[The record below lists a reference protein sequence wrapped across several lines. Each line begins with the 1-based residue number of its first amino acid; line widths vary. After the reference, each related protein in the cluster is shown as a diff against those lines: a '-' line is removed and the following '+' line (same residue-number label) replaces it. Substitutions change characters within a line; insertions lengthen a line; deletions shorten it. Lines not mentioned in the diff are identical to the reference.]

1 MNTFI
6 LNKKIKLPFLFL
18 TASFVLLIITNEGK
32 ANNNNIGLF
41 ENENL
46 QEIIQKPFFL
56 YYANKDESIPFFI
69 GDYISWEYFFSED
82 PEHFSEIE
90 NPFLC
95 SIENRSDSFC
105 ELTKTFEKKTN
116 IKKITNV
123 FIKEEKTKEYL
134 KSLSEKINSKPKNGK
149 LEINEQGELF
159 FSEDGESGYS
169 LDVEKSYEEILS
181 TLKNKKNDYYILL
194 ATEKT
199 EPELSKNNLDKLGI
213 KEKIGTGESNF
224 RGSTI
229 NRIHNVK
236 VATAK
241 FHGLLIKPDEEF
253 SFIKN
258 LGEVDDTTGYKK
270 ELVIKKNTTV
280 PEFGGG
286 VCQVSTTV
294 FRVALNTGLKIT
306 ERHNH
311 AYPVSYYNP
320 PGSDAT
326 VYIPSPD
333 LKFINDTGHH
343 ILIQTKIEG
352 TKLFFEFY
360 GTSDGRQVE
369 IDGPKI
375 TEKTPEGKIRTVLY
389 QKIKDKEGKEIRED
403 AFKSFYDNHDNYPNP
418 NEVIREKPKDWSGKQ
433 WDEYYAKYGNI
444 IEQLKSQNL

>member
-1 MNTFI
+1 MNNLI
-6 LNKKIKLPFLFL
+6 LNKKTKLSFLFL
-18 TASFVLLIITNEGK
+18 TAFFASLGIANETM
-32 ANNNNIGLF
+32 ANNNDVGFF
-41 ENENL
+41 ENGKL
-46 QEIIQKPFFL
+46 QEMIQKPFFL
-56 YYANKDESIPFFI
+56 YYANKDESIPFYA
-69 GDYISWEYFFSED
+69 GDYISWEYFFVED
-82 PEHFSEIE
+82 SKHFSEAE

-95 SIENRSDSFC
+95 SIENKSASFC

-116 IKKITNV
+116 IKKITRV
-123 FIKEEKTKEYL
+123 FIEEEKTKKYL
-134 KSLSEKINSKPKNGK
+134 QSLSEKINSAPKNGR
-149 LEINEQGELF
+149 LEVNEQGELF
-159 FSEDGESGYS
+159 FSEDGKEGYS
-169 LDVEKSYEEILS
+169 LDVDGSYEEILNV
-181 TLKNKKNDYYILL
+181 LKNKKNDYYILL
-194 ATEKT
+194 ATNKT
-199 EPELSKNNLDKLGI
+199 EPELSKNNLNKLGI

-224 RGSTI
+224 RGSTV

-236 VATAK
+236 VAATK

-253 SFIKN
+253 SFIEN

-270 ELVIKKNTTV
+270 ELVIKQNTTV

-286 VCQVSTTV
+286 VCQVSTTA

-343 ILIQTKIEG
+343 ILIQTKVEG
-352 TKLFFEFY
+352 TKLFFDFY

-403 AFKSFYDNHDNYPNP
+403 VFKSFYDNHDNYPNP
-418 NEVIREKPKDWSGKQ
+418 NDVLREKPKDWSSKQ
-433 WDEYYAKYGNI
+433 WEEYYAKYGSV
-444 IEQLKSQNL
+444 IEQLKNKNP